1 MKSLCN
7 CQNAIQLSYFLTGS
21 LLTAFHCMNL
31 ITSKHQY
38 SVEMALLVL
47 AGSQI
52 PQREEAS

>member
-1 MKSLCN
+1 MKLLCN
-7 CQNAIQLSYFLTGS
+7 CQKAIQLSYFLTGS
-21 LLTAFHCMNL
+21 FLTTFHSENL

-47 AGSQI
+47 AGPQI